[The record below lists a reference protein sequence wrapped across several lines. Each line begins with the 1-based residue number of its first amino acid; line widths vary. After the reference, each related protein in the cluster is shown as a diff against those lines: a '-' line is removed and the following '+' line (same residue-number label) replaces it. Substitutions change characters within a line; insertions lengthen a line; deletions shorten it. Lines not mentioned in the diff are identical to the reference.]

1 MFGSVKDTL
10 EGKMSFDAGR
20 SRSDGDGNGL
30 GIEVETVGMRVHS
43 SSWTIVTWSVWCT
56 SMTRVI
62 MS

>member
-1 MFGSVKDTL
+1 MKDIL
-10 EGKMSFDAGR
+10 KGKMSLDAGR

-43 SSWTIVTWSVWCT
+43 SSWTKATWSIWCT
-56 SMTRVI
+56 SMTKVI